1 MGPILHNLV
10 TAAPNFGAIGFR
22 SPDRQQAATRPCGS
36 AGADPTGDTTMTR
49 MIRPTGLPA
58 RLFALAR
65 DTFEA
70 SVAIHYAAPWQRAAA
85 LRAHR
90 GDRAA

>member
-1 MGPILHNLV
+1 
-10 TAAPNFGAIGFR
+10 
-22 SPDRQQAATRPCGS
+22 
-36 AGADPTGDTTMTR
+36 MTR